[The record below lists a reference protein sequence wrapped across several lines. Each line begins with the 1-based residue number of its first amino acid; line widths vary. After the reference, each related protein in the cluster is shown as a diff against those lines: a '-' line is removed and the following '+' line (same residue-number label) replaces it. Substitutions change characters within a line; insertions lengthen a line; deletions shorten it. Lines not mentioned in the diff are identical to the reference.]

1 MDASKLN
8 LSDVLVVDDTR
19 YETSFT
25 RKFRRRPFYRAPDPS
40 LVVATIPGVIREV
53 VVKPGDR
60 VRWGQSLLVLEAMK
74 MQNDITAPREGVVRL
89 VHVRPGQMVPKGFV
103 LVEFQS

>member
-1 MDASKLN
+1 MDDTKLK
-8 LSDVLVVDDTR
+8 LPDVLVVDDTR
-19 YETSFT
+19 YETTFT
-25 RKFRRRPFYRAPDPS
+25 RKFRRRPFYRAADPS
-40 LVVATIPGVIREV
+40 LVAATIPGVIREV

-60 VRWGQSLLVLEAMK
+60 VRWGQNMLVLEAMK
-74 MQNDITAPREGVVRL
+74 MQNNITAPRDGVVRL